1 MPGLL
6 LSGTAFFSES
16 DTLGSANGAR
26 SGVPYGPI
34 AEGFRGCGSQV
45 HSYRCAGA
53 GFHLFR
59 LSALALGELASL
71 SDVLVLLFADA
82 LFGFAAL

>member
-1 MPGLL
+1 MPELL

-26 SGVPYGPI
+26 SDIPYGPI
-34 AEGFRGCGSQV
+34 AGGFRECGSQV

-59 LSALALGELASL
+59 LSAPACGGLASL

>member
-26 SGVPYGPI
+26 SGIPYGLI
-34 AEGFRGCGSQV
+34 AEGLRGCGSQV